1 MNLFLMV
8 TDQLDRLFNLNKA
21 RSFHFIRGKDVFPD
35 RWYVPISGED
45 RSAALQAETAYGLSD
60 GKVFLALEAGIWVGN
75 NSMEVGMK
83 KTLAMII
90 AAALFI
96 SACGGSTAPAA
107 QPAEKPAETVEEAP
121 AEAEEEAEE
130 PAAEEP
136 GAEEPAA

>member
-1 MNLFLMV
+1 
-8 TDQLDRLFNLNKA
+8 
-21 RSFHFIRGKDVFPD
+21 
-35 RWYVPISGED
+35 
-45 RSAALQAETAYGLSD
+45 
-60 GKVFLALEAGIWVGN
+60 
-75 NSMEVGMK
+75 MK

-121 AEAEEEAEE
+121 AETEEEAEE

-136 GAEEPAA
+136 VAEEPAAEEPVAEEPGAEEPAAETAEIIDFPIPTSGGTGDGPVIALLMTKPESLPKALRKSAC